1 PGRDGAGPRVHHGMG
16 RALSNAAYAALPAG
30 PKVMKRRRVHPEV
43 YFFIHPSSRADLELR
58 AREGYVTGL
67 LAAGVNVAEPTCGA
81 CIGFGHVPAPG
92 TKSLRAI
99 NRHFTGRRGL
109 SDDQAYLARPETAA

>member
-1 PGRDGAGPRVHHGMG
+1 
-16 RALSNAAYAALPAG
+16 
-30 PKVMKRRRVHPEV
+30 MKGRRVHAEV
-43 YFFIHPSSRADLELR
+43 YFLIRPSSRADLELL
-58 AREGYVTGL
+58 AREGYVTDL

-99 NRHFTGRRGL
+99 NRNLQGRRGL
-109 SDDQAYLARPETAA
+109 SDDQVYLASPEPAAATAIHGVITPPRG